1 MALKS
6 ISKEIHK
13 HSFKIKLAITLIFI
27 GIIFSNFLQVSSFEL
42 IERFN
47 VQTVLLLIALSITT
61 LIFRAW
67 RWKCILEIL
76 GYEIS
81 FLNCTQLYA
90 TGIYYG
96 SISPAKVGEFVR
108 GYYLAN
114 YGIPTKEGFGSVI
127 YERFYDIALPI
138 TVIGLYYFFIDH
150 VTDYGFLIL
159 AYIGT
164 LLLWIGL
171 MVTFRGFKPKIPY
184 LRDLKDV
191 NISSTRL
198 ITASGFVTLL
208 NWICFALIAYLILY
222 TLGVDVE
229 FLYIL
234 FSVCVAIVLV
244 LLPIT
249 VGGWGVREGAY
260 IIMLS
265 PFAEPSVII
274 IFSLVF
280 VFMTTYFLAFIGL
293 ISEWI
298 VKPGEP
304 PLARNEELL

>member
-1 MALKS
+1 MVLKS
-6 ISKEIHK
+6 ISRIIHE

-27 GIIFSNFLQVSSFEL
+27 GILFSNFLQASSFEL
-42 IERFN
+42 IERFSA
-47 VQTVLLLIALSITT
+47 QTISFLITLSIIT
-61 LIFRAW
+61 LILRAW
-67 RWKCILEIL
+67 RWKCVLEML
-76 GYEIS
+76 GYEIP
-81 FLNCTQLYA
+81 FLNSTHLYA
-90 TGIYYG
+90 AGIYYG

-108 GYYLAN
+108 CYYLAN

-138 TVIGLYYFFIDH
+138 TVIGLYYLFVDD
-150 VTDYGFLIL
+150 VTNYGFLIL

-171 MVTFRGFKPKIPY
+171 MVTFCGFKPKIPY
-184 LRDLKDV
+184 LRDLKDI
-191 NISSTRL
+191 NISNTRL
-198 ITASGFVTLL
+198 IATSGFVTLL
-208 NWICFALIAYLILY
+208 IWICFALIAYLILY
-222 TLGVDVE
+222 AFGVDVE

-234 FSVCVAIVLV
+234 FSVCVAIVV
-244 LLPIT
+244 GLLPIT

-265 PFAEPSVII
+265 PFAEPPVII

-298 VKPGEP
+298 VKHDKP
-304 PLARNEELL
+304 PLAGDKDLL